1 MVDTNPD
8 NIIDLTGDNRHVL
21 TIDWEAVKR
30 DPQARQRVHSLFD
43 IAFSILRREG
53 LLGKGLTIEQ
63 VKEALRSKR
72 NEAEKSGNN
81 SNTTL

>member
-1 MVDTNPD
+1 MVDAYQD
-8 NIIDLTGDNRHVL
+8 NIDLTRGCSYEL

-30 DPQARQRVHSLFD
+30 DPQARKRVHTLYD

-63 VKEALRSKR
+63 VKEALQSKR
-72 NEAEKSGNN
+72 NETEESDR
-81 SNTTL
+81 

>member
-1 MVDTNPD
+1 MVDTNPG
-8 NIIDLTGDNRHVL
+8 NVIDLTGDNRHEL

-30 DPQARQRVHSLFD
+30 DPQARQRVHSLFE

-63 VKEALRSKR
+63 VREALRSKR
-72 NEAEKSGNN
+72 NDAEKSGKN
-81 SNTTL
+81 SNITL

>member
-1 MVDTNPD
+1 MVDARQD
-8 NIIDLTGDNRHVL
+8 NIDFTGDSSYEL

-30 DPQARQRVHSLFD
+30 DPQARKRVHTLYD

-63 VKEALRSKR
+63 VKEALQSKR
-72 NEAEKSGNN
+72 NETEESDR
-81 SNTTL
+81 